1 MNSHAQEALKHAHGA
16 LQSARTDTEGLS
28 EAQREALS
36 KADAELR
43 AATEKLQTEELAET
57 EWVQETLAEAEA
69 EEQSHATTEHLS
81 ADMTDLEAKVA
92 AARSE
97 HDEAQQAALDAE
109 LEAVR
114 KQLEAQ
120 KAGELRQQGYLE
132 SIGKMKDELA
142 KMQQHIDTME
152 DIKHL
157 RTKIGGHVHSISE
170 EESLG
175 KELGELQDLMKNL
188 EVQSAAGEPVSTAA
202 EDALREELRRLRKS
216 IAESIQRQEEAMQ
229 ASEPL
234 PDFTPVGPPTVPEA
248 APGAVSGKDFT
259 PLAHEDYQRHP
270 IAPPQGSPGHGAA
283 PVDVDTEMPYGEL
296 EPFGRED
303 TAAELTEASIH
314 ESDRMVDQIEK
325 AEVAEEKRSVFRALT
340 RLRGAAIT
348 SYDGVARSQTG
359 NIDEYNH
366 LHKWRDAHPLHHL
379 ADEESDVG
387 HWAFPDNA
395 D

>member
-120 KAGELRQQGYLE
+120 KAAELRQQGYLE

-152 DIKHL
+152 DIKQL
-157 RTKIGGHVHSISE
+157 RTKIS
-170 EESLG
+170 
-175 KELGELQDLMKNL
+175 
-188 EVQSAAGEPVSTAA
+188 ST
-202 EDALREELRRLRKS
+202 S
-216 IAESIQRQEEAMQ
+216 
-229 ASEPL
+229 
-234 PDFTPVGPPTVPEA
+234 TPW
-248 APGAVSGKDFT
+248 
-259 PLAHEDYQRHP
+259 R
-270 IAPPQGSPGHGAA
+270 
-283 PVDVDTEMPYGEL
+283 
-296 EPFGRED
+296 
-303 TAAELTEASIH
+303 
-314 ESDRMVDQIEK
+314 
-325 AEVAEEKRSVFRALT
+325 
-340 RLRGAAIT
+340 T
-348 SYDGVARSQTG
+348 SS
-359 NIDEYNH
+359 
-366 LHKWRDAHPLHHL
+366 
-379 ADEESDVG
+379 SC
-387 HWAFPDNA
+387 
-395 D
+395 

>member
-1 MNSHAQEALKHAHGA
+1 
-16 LQSARTDTEGLS
+16 
-28 EAQREALS
+28 
-36 KADAELR
+36 
-43 AATEKLQTEELAET
+43 
-57 EWVQETLAEAEA
+57 
-69 EEQSHATTEHLS
+69 
-81 ADMTDLEAKVA
+81 
-92 AARSE
+92 
-97 HDEAQQAALDAE
+97 
-109 LEAVR
+109 
-114 KQLEAQ
+114 
-120 KAGELRQQGYLE
+120 
-132 SIGKMKDELA
+132 
-142 KMQQHIDTME
+142 MQQHIDTME

-157 RTKIGGHVHSISE
+157 RTKISGSIHSTSE
-170 EESLG
+170 EESMG
-175 KELGELQDLMKNL
+175 KELGEMQDLMKNL
-188 EVQSAAGEPVSTAA
+188 EVKSAAGEPVSTDA

-229 ASEPL
+229 ASEPINS
-234 PDFTPVGPPTVPEA
+234 DFTPVGPPA
-248 APGAVSGKDFT
+248 APPAAAPSASSVSDFT
-259 PLAHEDYQRHP
+259 PLQHEDYRHGA
-270 IAPPQGSPGHGAA
+270 ISPPKASRGPGAA

-366 LHKWRDAHPLHHL
+366 VHKWRETHPLHHL
-379 ADEESDVG
+379 ADEESDVSK
-387 HWAFPDNA
+387 WAFPGNA